1 MSIEQIKVRIPDL
14 LEGMYVAR
22 LDRSWLDTPYK
33 IQGFHIKSQKDID
46 KLQQY
51 AEFVYIDV
59 EKSNISNGA
68 GSRQNSELNDT
79 EIKQKLIGARPRSYK
94 DISDFKAEM
103 NTAVENRTALTE
115 CVDDVMKDISNN
127 EKLKMPVLRKAV
139 TPMVESIVR
148 NPEAFSWLTMMKT
161 RDNYTYNHSVSS
173 SIWAVAF
180 GRSLGLPK
188 KDLLSLA
195 VGALLFDVG
204 KVKLPEKL
212 LQNPARY
219 NPTEYKLVQKH
230 VDYSVEIVKSIEG
243 IGDNVVEMVA
253 THHERHNGSGYP
265 RGLSGDKIPLFGKM
279 AGIIDCYDAMI
290 SDRVYVSAIS
300 PHDAVRKLYD
310 WSNIDFQLELV
321 EQFIQ
326 VVGIY
331 PVGTIIELSDG
342 RVGVIVAHHRLWRLR
357 PKIMLILDSNKKP
370 YAKFE
375 IIDTYKIDNG
385 EDGTP
390 LKIIKSVDPG
400 IYGIDPQQFYL

>member
-1 MSIEQIKVRIPDL
+1 MPINQIKVRIPDL

-22 LDRSWLDTPYK
+22 LDRPWLDTPYK
-33 IQGFHIKSQKDID
+33 IQGFHIKTQQDID

-59 EKSNISNGA
+59 EKSKLDNGA
-68 GSRQNSELNDT
+68 DSRQNGDLSDT
-79 EIKQKLIGARPRSYK
+79 EIKQKLTGIKPRIYQ
-94 DISDFKAEM
+94 DISEFKSEM
-103 NTAVENRTALTE
+103 NTALENHKALAE

-127 EKLKMPVLRKAV
+127 ENLKMPMLRKAV

-148 NPEAFSWLTMMKT
+148 NPDAFSWLTMMKT

-212 LQNPARY
+212 LQNPNRY

-230 VDYSVEIVKSIEG
+230 VDYSVEIVSSIEG
-243 IGDNVVEMVA
+243 INDDVIEMVA

-265 RGLSGDKIPLFGKM
+265 KGLSGDKIPLFGKM

-290 SDRVYVSAIS
+290 SDRVYMSAIS

-342 RVGVIVAHHRLWRLR
+342 RIGVIVAHHRVWRLR
-357 PKIMLILDSNKKP
+357 PKIMLILDSDKNP
-370 YAKFE
+370 YAQFD
-375 IIDTYKIDNG
+375 IIDTYKIEDD
-385 EDGTP
+385 EDGNP

>member
-1 MSIEQIKVRIPDL
+1 MPINQIKVRIPDL

-22 LDRSWLDTPYK
+22 LDRPWLDTPYK
-33 IQGFHIKSQKDID
+33 IQGFHIKTRQDID

-59 EKSNISNGA
+59 EKSKLDNGA
-68 GSRQNSELNDT
+68 DSKENGGLSDAEV
-79 EIKQKLIGARPRSYK
+79 KQKLTGARPRTYS
-94 DISDFKAEM
+94 DISDFESEM
-103 NTAVENRTALTE
+103 NTALENHTALTE
-115 CVDDVMKDISNN
+115 CVDDVMRDISNN
-127 EKLKMPVLRKAV
+127 EKLKMPMLRKAV

-148 NPEAFSWLTMMKT
+148 NAEAFSWLTMMKT
-161 RDNYTYNHSVSS
+161 RDNYTYTHSVSS

-212 LQNPARY
+212 LQNPNRY

-230 VDYSVEIVKSIEG
+230 VDYSVEIVSSIEG
-243 IGDNVVEMVA
+243 INDDVIEMVA

-265 RGLSGDKIPLFGKM
+265 KGLSGDKIPLFGKM

-290 SDRVYVSAIS
+290 SDRVYMSAIS

-342 RVGVIVAHHRLWRLR
+342 RIGVIVAHHRVWRLR
-357 PKIMLILDSNKKP
+357 PKIMLILDSDKNP
-370 YAKFE
+370 YAQFD
-375 IIDTYKIDNG
+375 IIDTYKIDDD
-385 EDGTP
+385 EDGNP

>member
-1 MSIEQIKVRIPDL
+1 MPINQIKVRIPDL

-22 LDRSWLDTPYK
+22 LDRPWLDTPYK
-33 IQGFHIKSQKDID
+33 IQGFHIKTQQDID

-59 EKSNISNGA
+59 EKSKLDNGA
-68 GSRQNSELNDT
+68 DSRQNGDLSDT
-79 EIKQKLIGARPRSYK
+79 EIKQKLTGIKPRIYQ
-94 DISDFKAEM
+94 DISEFKSEM
-103 NTAVENRTALTE
+103 NTALENHKALAE

-127 EKLKMPVLRKAV
+127 ENLKMPMLRKAV

-148 NPEAFSWLTMMKT
+148 NPDAFSWLTMMKT
-161 RDNYTYNHSVSS
+161 RDNYTYTHSVSS

-212 LQNPARY
+212 LQNPNRY

-230 VDYSVEIVKSIEG
+230 VDYSVEIVSSIEG
-243 IGDNVVEMVA
+243 INDDVIEMVA

-265 RGLSGDKIPLFGKM
+265 KGLSGDKIPLFGKM

-290 SDRVYVSAIS
+290 SDRVYMSAIS

-342 RVGVIVAHHRLWRLR
+342 RIGVIVAHHRVWRLR
-357 PKIMLILDSNKKP
+357 PKIMLILDSDKNP
-370 YAKFE
+370 YAQFD
-375 IIDTYKIDNG
+375 IIDTYKIEDD
-385 EDGTP
+385 EDGNP

>member
-1 MSIEQIKVRIPDL
+1 
-14 LEGMYVAR
+14 
-22 LDRSWLDTPYK
+22 
-33 IQGFHIKSQKDID
+33 
-46 KLQQY
+46 
-51 AEFVYIDV
+51 
-59 EKSNISNGA
+59 
-68 GSRQNSELNDT
+68 
-79 EIKQKLIGARPRSYK
+79 
-94 DISDFKAEM
+94 M
-103 NTAVENRTALTE
+103 NTALENHTALTE
-115 CVDDVMKDISNN
+115 CVDDVMRDISNN
-127 EKLKMPVLRKAV
+127 EKLKMPMLRKAV

-148 NPEAFSWLTMMKT
+148 NAEAFSWLTMMKT
-161 RDNYTYNHSVSS
+161 RDNYTYTHSVSS

-212 LQNPARY
+212 LQNPNRY

-230 VDYSVEIVKSIEG
+230 VDYSVEIVSSIEG
-243 IGDNVVEMVA
+243 INDDVIEMVA

-265 RGLSGDKIPLFGKM
+265 KGLSGDKIPLFGKM

-290 SDRVYVSAIS
+290 SDRVYMSAIS

-342 RVGVIVAHHRLWRLR
+342 RIGVIVAHHRVWRLR
-357 PKIMLILDSNKKP
+357 PKIMLILDSDKNP
-370 YAKFE
+370 YAQFD
-375 IIDTYKIDNG
+375 IIDTYKIDDD
-385 EDGTP
+385 EDGNP

>member
-1 MSIEQIKVRIPDL
+1 MPINQIKVRIPDL

-22 LDRSWLDTPYK
+22 LDRPWLDTPYK
-33 IQGFHIKSQKDID
+33 IQGFHIKTQQDID

-59 EKSNISNGA
+59 EKSKLDNGA
-68 GSRQNSELNDT
+68 DSRQNGDLSDT
-79 EIKQKLIGARPRSYK
+79 EIKQKLTGIKPRIYQ
-94 DISDFKAEM
+94 DISEFKSEM
-103 NTAVENRTALTE
+103 NTALENHKALAE

-127 EKLKMPVLRKAV
+127 ENLKMPMLRKAV

-148 NPEAFSWLTMMKT
+148 NPDAFSWLTMMKT

-204 KVKLPEKL
+204 KV
-212 LQNPARY
+212 
-219 NPTEYKLVQKH
+219 YKLVQKH
-230 VDYSVEIVKSIEG
+230 VDYSVEIVSSIEG
-243 IGDNVVEMVA
+243 INDDVIEMVA

-265 RGLSGDKIPLFGKM
+265 KGLSGDKIPLFGKM

-290 SDRVYVSAIS
+290 SDRVYMSAIS

-342 RVGVIVAHHRLWRLR
+342 RIGVIVAHHRVWRLR
-357 PKIMLILDSNKKP
+357 PKIMLILDSDKNP
-370 YAKFE
+370 YAQFD
-375 IIDTYKIDNG
+375 IIDTYKIEDD
-385 EDGTP
+385 EDGNP

>member
-1 MSIEQIKVRIPDL
+1 MPINQIKVRIPDL

-22 LDRSWLDTPYK
+22 LDRPWLDTPYK
-33 IQGFHIKSQKDID
+33 IQGFHIKTRQDID

-59 EKSNISNGA
+59 EKSKLDNGA
-68 GSRQNSELNDT
+68 DSKQNGGLSDAEV
-79 EIKQKLIGARPRSYK
+79 KQKLTGARPRTYS
-94 DISDFKAEM
+94 DISDFESEM
-103 NTAVENRTALTE
+103 NTALENHTALTE
-115 CVDDVMKDISNN
+115 CVDDVMRDISNN
-127 EKLKMPVLRKAV
+127 EKLKMPMLRKAV

-148 NPEAFSWLTMMKT
+148 NAEAFSWLTMMKT
-161 RDNYTYNHSVSS
+161 RDNYTYTHSVSS

-212 LQNPARY
+212 LQNPNRY

-230 VDYSVEIVKSIEG
+230 VDYSVEIVSSIEG
-243 IGDNVVEMVA
+243 INDDVIEMVA

-265 RGLSGDKIPLFGKM
+265 KGLSGDKIPLFGKM

-290 SDRVYVSAIS
+290 SDRVYMSAIS

-342 RVGVIVAHHRLWRLR
+342 RIGVIVAHHRVWRLR
-357 PKIMLILDSNKKP
+357 PKIMLILDSDKNP
-370 YAKFE
+370 YAQFD
-375 IIDTYKIDNG
+375 IIDTYKIEDD
-385 EDGTP
+385 EDGNP